1 MAFDS
6 LNSNPDN
13 NRKSDNLR
21 DLVKTLLDQKK
32 LNVLLKYSYGNMEE
46 QFRDILFTRAR
57 ATDAINNVYYDF
69 LYSYQINRGP
79 LFMRLAASVMYEQ
92 AFRLSQLNT
101 MEALEKQVKCYLAAK
116 NALYLCDSKFA
127 WVVRPVASDL
137 VQEEVILPT
146 RAGSKEVSKFIFVL
160 TLF

>member
-6 LNSNPDN
+6 LNSNPDD
-13 NRKSDNLR
+13 NRKSANLR

-57 ATDAINNVYYDF
+57 ATDAIDNVYYDF

-79 LFMRLAASVMYEQ
+79 AFMRLG
-92 AFRLSQLNT
+92 
-101 MEALEKQVKCYLAAK
+101 
-116 NALYLCDSKFA
+116 KF
-127 WVVRPVASDL
+127 
-137 VQEEVILPT
+137 Q
-146 RAGSKEVSKFIFVL
+146 
-160 TLF
+160 